1 MAKKKFK
8 HDDVLPDYGPS
19 KTSVKTEMTRLQ
31 QLGLALAAL
40 SKEQR
45 KGFSLPE
52 TLSIAIAD
60 YNRFTNHGAKER
72 QGQYIGKIMRQIEN
86 VQPYEERLAILNGD
100 STLHTAWLHL
110 VERWRSR
117 MIESDE
123 AVSKFIATFPAC
135 DIQELRNHVR
145 NCRKEAADGKPGR
158 SLKLLFKNIK
168 IYIVEPGSVPLPEY
182 GLLIEEDDDSKVNLN
197 NTDPE
202 E

>member
-8 HDDVLPDYGPS
+8 HDDVLPDFGPS
-19 KTSVKTEMTRLQ
+19 KTSIKIEMTRLQ
-31 QLGLALAAL
+31 KLGLALAAL
-40 SKEQR
+40 SKDQR

-52 TLSIAIAD
+52 ILNIAIAD

-123 AVSKFIATFPAC
+123 DVSKFIETFPEC
-135 DIQELRNHVR
+135 DIQELRTHVR

-158 SLKLLFKNIK
+158 SLKLLFKTIK
-168 IYIVEPGSVPLPEY
+168 VYIVEPGSVPLPEY
-182 GLLIEEDDDSKVNLN
+182 SLLTEERDEPKPNLDE
-197 NTDPE
+197 TQAE